1 MTNLALAIALI
12 NGKAV
17 MIINAGAEHCLSF
30 INSQLQAADKSGI
43 TVRKNVRRAVTISR
57 QAGCGALVV
66 AEKLARYLEKQT
78 PESNCPWTVFD
89 RNLMEKVL
97 EDHNLPTRLARL
109 MPEDRVSQIEDI
121 LADVFEVHPPAQ
133 TIIRQ
138 TTETILKLAGLGSV
152 ILIGRGSTMI
162 TAGLPCVLHVRLV
175 APLEQRIQHACE
187 FYPDFNK
194 TEDQA
199 RKFCLNEDRGRER
212 YLKKYFN
219 TDINDPLL
227 YHLVINTG
235 RVSYDDAAK
244 LIGDAV
250 LNLQ

>member
-1 MTNLALAIALI
+1 MTNLALATASI
-12 NGKAV
+12 NRKAV

-30 INSQLQAADKSGI
+30 ISSQLQGTTQTGMSVA
-43 TVRKNVRRAVTISR
+43 KNVRRAVTISR

-66 AEKLARYLEKQT
+66 AEKLAGYLQQHSPGNT
-78 PESNCPWTVFD
+78 CSWTVLD

-97 EDHNLPTRLARL
+97 EDHNLPARLARL

-121 LADVFEVHPPAQ
+121 LADVFEVHPTAH
-133 TIIRQ
+133 TIIQ
-138 TTETILKLAGLGSV
+138 QSTETILKLAGLGNV
-152 ILIGRGSTMI
+152 ILIGRGSTVI
-162 TAGLPCVLHVRLV
+162 TASLPRVLHVRLV

-194 TEDQA
+194 TEAQA
-199 RKFCLNEDRGRER
+199 RKFCLNADRGRER